1 MAQPPSDDPLEDAL
15 TQIGIEVEARED
27 STPLRQMV
35 ASGLGGLGG
44 QFLARLAGF
53 GWLGIGLSAL
63 AGSALGHVAV
73 TYRVKPSNQPDAT
86 PELR

>member
-1 MAQPPSDDPLEDAL
+1 MAQPQTDDPLEDAL
-15 TQIGIEVEARED
+15 SQIGIEVESRED

-35 ASGLGGLGG
+35 ASGLGGLSG

-73 TYRVKPSNQPDAT
+73 TYRVKPTDEPNANPQP
-86 PELR
+86 R